1 MAPVPQQLWLILYQT
16 RPPGAIGWRWVD
28 IKISRLELIL
38 LAVTAAFLLLAA
50 GYFLGARSG
59 TEPYR
64 VEALPPAAETGAPVQ
79 SPETVPAVTETA
91 APETEAS
98 APTETAAPA
107 TEAPP
112 DKVNIN
118 TASAGEL
125 DALPGIGEKRAAD
138 IVADRAAN
146 GPFRIPEDLT
156 RVPGIGEGILEG
168 LMDYITVE

>member
-1 MAPVPQQLWLILYQT
+1 MPQRLWHILYQT
-16 RPPGAIGWRWVD
+16 RPSGAIGWRWVD
-28 IKISRLELIL
+28 IKISTLEKVL

-64 VEALPPAAETGAPVQ
+64 VEALSPAAETVALPRP
-79 SPETVPAVTETA
+79 SETSALPAAETS
-91 APETEAS
+91 APETAEA
-98 APTETAAPA
+98 T
-107 TEAPP
+107 P

-118 TASAGEL
+118 TASAEEL
-125 DALPGIGEKRAAD
+125 DTLPGIGAQRAAD
-138 IVADRAAN
+138 IIADREAN

-168 LMDYITVE
+168 LIDYITVE

>member
-1 MAPVPQQLWLILYQT
+1 MPQRLWHILYQT
-16 RPPGAIGWRWVD
+16 RPSGAIGWRWVD
-28 IKISRLELIL
+28 IKISTLEKVL

-64 VEALPPAAETGAPVQ
+64 VEALSPAAETGALPQ
-79 SPETVPAVTETA
+79 PSEMASPAVIETA
-91 APETEAS
+91 SPAAEAS
-98 APTETAAPA
+98 APAETAVPETGAA
-107 TEAPP
+107 P

-118 TASAGEL
+118 TASAQEL
-125 DALPGIGEKRAAD
+125 ETLPGIGEKRAAD

-168 LMDYITVE
+168 LIDYITVE

>member
-1 MAPVPQQLWLILYQT
+1 MPQRLWHILYQT
-16 RPPGAIGWRWVD
+16 RPSGAIGWRWVD
-28 IKISRLELIL
+28 IKISTLEKVL

-64 VEALPPAAETGAPVQ
+64 VEALSPAAETVALPQ
-79 SPETVPAVTETA
+79 PSETAALPAADTA
-91 APETEAS
+91 APETAEA
-98 APTETAAPA
+98 T
-107 TEAPP
+107 P

-118 TASAGEL
+118 TASAEEL
-125 DALPGIGEKRAAD
+125 DTLPGIGAQRAAD
-138 IVADRAAN
+138 IIADREAN

-168 LMDYITVE
+168 LIDYITVE

>member
-1 MAPVPQQLWLILYQT
+1 MPQRLWHILYQT
-16 RPPGAIGWRWVD
+16 RPSGAIGWRWVD
-28 IKISRLELIL
+28 IKISTLEKVL

-64 VEALPPAAETGAPVQ
+64 VEALSPAAETVALPRP
-79 SPETVPAVTETA
+79 SETA
-91 APETEAS
+91 APETAEA
-98 APTETAAPA
+98 T
-107 TEAPP
+107 P

-118 TASAGEL
+118 TASAEEL
-125 DALPGIGEKRAAD
+125 DTLPGIGAQRAAD
-138 IVADRAAN
+138 IIADREAN

-168 LMDYITVE
+168 LIDYITVE

>member
-1 MAPVPQQLWLILYQT
+1 MPQCLWHILYQT

-28 IKISRLELIL
+28 IKISTLEKTL

-64 VEALPPAAETGAPVQ
+64 VEARPAAAETEPLL
-79 SPETVPAVTETA
+79 PAGTP
-91 APETEAS
+91 APET
-98 APTETAAPA
+98 PG
-107 TEAPP
+107 
-112 DKVNIN
+112 KVNIN
-118 TASAGEL
+118 TASAEEL
-125 DALPGIGEKRAAD
+125 DTLPGIGAQRAAD
-138 IVADRAAN
+138 IIADREAN

-168 LMDYITVE
+168 LIDYITVE

>member
-1 MAPVPQQLWLILYQT
+1 MPQRLWHLLYQT

-28 IKISRLELIL
+28 IKISTLEKAL

-64 VEALPPAAETGAPVQ
+64 VEARPAAAETAALL
-79 SPETVPAVTETA
+79 PAGTP
-91 APETEAS
+91 APET
-98 APTETAAPA
+98 
-107 TEAPP
+107 P

-118 TASAGEL
+118 TASAEEL
-125 DALPGIGEKRAAD
+125 DTLPGIGAQRAAD
-138 IVADRAAN
+138 IIADREAN

>member
-1 MAPVPQQLWLILYQT
+1 MPQRLWHILYQT
-16 RPPGAIGWRWVD
+16 RPSGAIGWRWVD
-28 IKISRLELIL
+28 IKISTLEKVL

-64 VEALPPAAETGAPVQ
+64 VEALSPAAETVALPRP
-79 SPETVPAVTETA
+79 SETA
-91 APETEAS
+91 AH
-98 APTETAAPA
+98 ETAEA
-107 TEAPP
+107 TP

-118 TASAGEL
+118 TASAEEL
-125 DALPGIGEKRAAD
+125 DTLPGIGAQRAAD
-138 IVADRAAN
+138 IIADREAN

-168 LMDYITVE
+168 LIDYITVE

>member
-1 MAPVPQQLWLILYQT
+1 MPQCLWHILYQT
-16 RPPGAIGWRWVD
+16 RPSGAIGWRWVD
-28 IKISRLELIL
+28 IKISTLEKVL

-59 TEPYR
+59 AEPYR
-64 VEALPPAAETGAPVQ
+64 VEALSPAAETVALPRP
-79 SPETVPAVTETA
+79 SETA
-91 APETEAS
+91 APETAED
-98 APTETAAPA
+98 T
-107 TEAPP
+107 P

-125 DALPGIGEKRAAD
+125 DTLPGIWAQRAAD
-138 IVADRAAN
+138 IIADREAN

-168 LMDYITVE
+168 LIDYITVE

>member
-1 MAPVPQQLWLILYQT
+1 MPQRLWHILYQT
-16 RPPGAIGWRWVD
+16 RPSGAIGWRWVD
-28 IKISRLELIL
+28 IKISTLEKVL

-64 VEALPPAAETGAPVQ
+64 VEALSPAAETGTLPRP
-79 SPETVPAVTETA
+79 SETA
-91 APETEAS
+91 APETAEA
-98 APTETAAPA
+98 T
-107 TEAPP
+107 P

-118 TASAGEL
+118 TASAEEL
-125 DALPGIGEKRAAD
+125 DTLPGIGAQRAAD
-138 IVADRAAN
+138 IIADRKAN

-168 LMDYITVE
+168 LIDYITVE

>member
-1 MAPVPQQLWLILYQT
+1 MPQCLWHILYQT

-28 IKISRLELIL
+28 IKISTLEKAL

-64 VEALPPAAETGAPVQ
+64 VEARPAETEPLLPSA
-79 SPETVPAVTETA
+79 ETA
-91 APETEAS
+91 AVSS
-98 APTETAAPA
+98 AP
-107 TEAPP
+107 EAPE
-112 DKVNIN
+112 KVNIN
-118 TASAGEL
+118 TASAEEL
-125 DALPGIGEKRAAD
+125 EALPGIGENRAAD
-138 IVADRAAN
+138 IVADRAEN

-156 RVPGIGEGILEG
+156 RVSGIGEGILEG

>member
-1 MAPVPQQLWLILYQT
+1 MEKV
-16 RPPGAIGWRWVD
+16 
-28 IKISRLELIL
+28 L

-64 VEALPPAAETGAPVQ
+64 VEALSPAAETVALPRP
-79 SPETVPAVTETA
+79 SETA
-91 APETEAS
+91 ALPAAETSAPETAEA
-98 APTETAAPA
+98 A
-107 TEAPP
+107 P

-118 TASAGEL
+118 TASAEEL
-125 DALPGIGEKRAAD
+125 DTLPGIGAQRAAD
-138 IVADRAAN
+138 IIADREAN

-168 LMDYITVE
+168 LIDYITVE

>member
-1 MAPVPQQLWLILYQT
+1 MPQRLWHILYQT

-64 VEALPPAAETGAPVQ
+64 VEALPPAAETGAPAQ
-79 SPETVPAVTETA
+79 PP
-91 APETEAS
+91 
-98 APTETAAPA
+98 ETAAPA
-107 TEAPP
+107 VTGTVSPETEGSLPAVTAAAP

-118 TASAGEL
+118 TASAEEL
-125 DALPGIGEKRAAD
+125 ETLPGIGEKRAAD
-138 IVADRAAN
+138 IIADREAN
-146 GPFRIPEDLT
+146 GPFRLPEDLT
-156 RVPGIGEGILEG
+156 RVSGIGEGILEG
-168 LMDYITVE
+168 LIDYITVE

>member
-1 MAPVPQQLWLILYQT
+1 MPQRLWHILYQT
-16 RPPGAIGWRWVD
+16 RPSGAIGWRWVD
-28 IKISRLELIL
+28 IKISTLENVL

-64 VEALPPAAETGAPVQ
+64 VEALSPAAETVALPRP
-79 SPETVPAVTETA
+79 SETA
-91 APETEAS
+91 APETAEA
-98 APTETAAPA
+98 T
-107 TEAPP
+107 P

-118 TASAGEL
+118 TASAEEL
-125 DALPGIGEKRAAD
+125 DTLPGIGAQRAAD
-138 IVADRAAN
+138 IIADREAN
-146 GPFRIPEDLT
+146 GPFRVPEDIT